1 MPVLDD
7 FAGKREDLSCGNVV
21 LYRNQLERGKMK
33 LKTAALPGFSRKN
46 GLQSG
51 GHRLCQCLF
60 PVLLCIRQ
68 GNTGEAIGRRLKSR
82 TRPVRFT
89 NSPTNHHPSI

>member
-51 GHRLCQCLF
+51 VPPALPVAHFEEGEKTGWLRLLNLSGA
-60 PVLLCIRQ
+60 V
-68 GNTGEAIGRRLKSR
+68 ARRLSCDCSER
-82 TRPVRFT
+82 WA
-89 NSPTNHHPSI
+89 HAI